1 MSKITDDFFES
12 VSLSYKEAF
21 EIMMRST
28 SDSIYFKDCQSRFLF
43 VSNAQLRRLNK
54 KDMQDVIGKSDFDF
68 FSKEHAEKAIQEEQ
82 EIIRTGV
89 PIINE
94 EEHSAFANGELLWA
108 KVSRYPLYDHKKNIV
123 GTWGISTDITNQ
135 KKAELET
142 KEREA
147 RFQLLAEITIE
158 GIVIHDIGI
167 IKDVNPS
174 LCKMLGYEQ
183 SEVLGRS
190 IVEFISPQ
198 DRAAVA
204 DSMSKDSGR
213 LLEITLIKKDGT

>member
-1 MSKITDDFFES
+1 M
-12 VSLSYKEAF
+12 
-21 EIMMRST
+21 
-28 SDSIYFKDCQSRFLF
+28 
-43 VSNAQLRRLNK
+43 
-54 KDMQDVIGKSDFDF
+54 
-68 FSKEHAEKAIQEEQ
+68 
-82 EIIRTGV
+82 
-89 PIINE
+89 
-94 EEHSAFANGELLWA
+94 
-108 KVSRYPLYDHKKNIV
+108 
-123 GTWGISTDITNQ
+123 
-135 KKAELET
+135 
-142 KEREA
+142 
-147 RFQLLAEITIE
+147 
-158 GIVIHDIGI
+158 IHDIGI